1 MSGYDYGNARLRAMK
16 SRLLTGADY
25 QSLAAAG
32 TLDHLLTQLL
42 HTVYKESIEATLGR
56 GDELEA
62 INAALSH
69 HIAVTFRKIRRF
81 FEAPELNLIAAL
93 LQRYDV
99 HNIKTIL
106 RGLENNVS
114 PGEIRAAQV
123 PIGDLS
129 EAILAQ
135 LAKAPDPRTA
145 IDLMASMGLP
155 LARPLVRL
163 RSVHPNA
170 EIPEL
175 ELALDRWYFDQTI
188 PLARAAPGDSDR
200 LEAALALEADLL
212 NLLTLLRLV
221 QTPAEQ
227 PDYIKRFRV
236 DSVRALFIGPGR
248 LSFDTLEQAA
258 RQPSPEAA
266 IKTLEATPYG
276 DPLAAG
282 LEAYQRSKRL
292 STLERHLQRY
302 RLHWRAGL
310 IHKDP
315 LGIGVLLG
323 YMALKINE
331 IGNLRWVAYGINIG
345 LTPGGIIEDVES
357 IL

>member
-1 MSGYDYGNARLRAMK
+1 MSGYDYSNARLRAMK

-25 QSLAAAG
+25 QILAAAG
-32 TLDHLLTQLL
+32 TLDHLLTLL
-42 HTVYKESIEATLGR
+42 SHTVYEESVQATFGR

-62 INAALSH
+62 INAALSLH
-69 HIAVTFRKIRRF
+69 VAATFRKIRRF
-81 FEAPELNLIAAL
+81 FDAPELNLAAAL
-93 LQRYDV
+93 LQMYDV

-106 RGLENNVS
+106 RGLENKVS

-129 EAILAQ
+129 ETILAQ
-135 LAKAPDPRTA
+135 LAQASDPRTA

-163 RSVHPNA
+163 RSVRPNVA
-170 EIPEL
+170 IPEF
-175 ELALDRWYFDQTI
+175 ELALDHWYFEQTM
-188 PLARAAPGDSDR
+188 PLARAAPGASDR
-200 LEAALALEADLL
+200 LEAALALEADLM

-227 PDYIKRFRV
+227 PIYIKRFRV
-236 DSVRALFIGPGR
+236 DSVHALFVGPGR

-258 RQPSPEAA
+258 HQPSLEAA
-266 IKTLEATPYG
+266 IKSLEATPYG

-282 LEAYQRSKRL
+282 LKAYHRSNRL
-292 STLERHLQRY
+292 STLEQHLQRY

-331 IGNLRWVAYGINIG
+331 TGNLRWVAHGINTG
-345 LTPGGIIEDVES
+345 LTPGSIIEDVEI